1 MTDPVSPAAPS
12 DAPLQ
17 FERAEFSEPSAAPQC
32 KACQRSI
39 TDAYF
44 EVNGHLLCPSCRDAV
59 AASLTGGSKMGRFF
73 RASLFGVGAAAAGA
87 LLYFAVSSATGYN
100 IGLIAVAVGWMVGS
114 AVRKGSDGR
123 GGRFYQF
130 LAVLLT
136 YLSISASLAPDVY
149 EGMSAPSAEEAPAPA
164 AQAPAQAAPEVIQAS
179 ATTADTAPEAAEAPA
194 GDSPELSVTVRV
206 ILAAI
211 LSLGAPVLVGFNSPI
226 SLLIYG
232 FALWEAWRRNTRAV
246 LNIAGPF
253 QLAPAAAQEGASGES
268 SVG

>member
-123 GGRFYQF
+123 GGRFYQL

-149 EGMSAPSAEEAPAPA
+149 EGMSEPSVDFPADDPSQLSALPVA
-164 AQAPAQAAPEVIQAS
+164 ARI
-179 ATTADTAPEAAEAPA
+179 
-194 GDSPELSVTVRV
+194 

-211 LSLGAPVLVGFNSPI
+211 FSLGAPVLVGSSSPI
-226 SLLIYG
+226 SVLIYG

-253 QLAPAAAQEGASGES
+253 QLAPAPAHEGAGGES